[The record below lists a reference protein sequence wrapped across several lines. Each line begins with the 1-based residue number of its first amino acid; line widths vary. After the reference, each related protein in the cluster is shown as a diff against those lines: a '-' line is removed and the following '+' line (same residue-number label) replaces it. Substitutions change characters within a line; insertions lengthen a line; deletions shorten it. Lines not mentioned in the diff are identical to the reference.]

1 MENRGTGLT
10 PGRLP
15 SEWQKAKVDMTSAP
29 KQGPSQTMAPT
40 SRDHSPGATSFMD
53 VVMRG
58 RPSSVFAE
66 QRSGPQAPIPSQV
79 IDVLADAPGGFVA
92 QHVAGGDFS
101 KEEQHGGGGGNTSE
115 SIGKG
120 MI

>member
-10 PGRLP
+10 PNRVP
-15 SEWQKAKVDMTSAP
+15 SEWQKSKVDMTSAP
-29 KQGPSQTMAPT
+29 KQGPTSTMAPT
-40 SRDHSPGATSFMD
+40 SRSAGATGFMD
-53 VVMRG
+53 VVMRA
-58 RPSSVFAE
+58 RPSAAFGSQNE
-66 QRSGPQAPIPSQV
+66 QRAQAPIPSQV
-79 IDVLADAPGGFVA
+79 IDVLAESPGGFIA